1 LSKTIETI
9 IKKTINV
16 LDESSDEEAESDLMV
31 GIFRAADDECFNDKN
46 QSNEEEKILQQNIRR
61 IRERIKKIKAV
72 RLEKIELNKQSWPE
86 NWQADLLSK
95 SKAQQ
100 ES

>member
-1 LSKTIETI
+1 LIETI

-31 GIFRAADDECFNDKN
+31 GIFRAEDGECFNDKN
-46 QSNEEEKILQQNIRR
+46 QSNEEEKILQDNIRR

-86 NWQADLLSK
+86 N
-95 SKAQQ
+95 
-100 ES
+100 